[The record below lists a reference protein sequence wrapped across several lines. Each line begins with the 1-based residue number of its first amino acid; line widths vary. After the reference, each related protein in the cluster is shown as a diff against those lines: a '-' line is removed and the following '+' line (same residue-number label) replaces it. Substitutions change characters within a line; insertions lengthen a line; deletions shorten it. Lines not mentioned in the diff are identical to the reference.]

1 MGVLSAGKAR
11 LAPCASVAL
20 LLVASSAA
28 GDVDDTTGKAAV
40 APLFSRAVLLP
51 AWLRALEADITFSA
65 DSVEW
70 QGEKFE
76 QARLPLAIHDG
87 SLTVQQATV
96 QLAGGELALNFQQD
110 PAQRATLR
118 LEARQLTLGQLAA
131 LRGYVSGTPVNVQ
144 VELRGNGVSL
154 HDLAASASGRVA
166 LHNTGSGVIRDDF
179 EQVGDNLVFHFIGA
193 FEVFRRAGN
202 EANLECLALELALE
216 NGLATDPHSMEL
228 RTRRLQVRGGGRV
241 DLNGESLDLM
251 FKPETRSTLKLQS
264 LKAVETVRV
273 QGRLAAPQV
282 SIDSGPLVGRA
293 VHLGI
298 DVANLGGRAVLNRLL
313 GRKPKLSLCGVAGA
327 APATPAVQR

>member
-1 MGVLSAGKAR
+1 MGVLNAFQAW
-11 LAPCASVAL
+11 LAPCAGVAL
-20 LLVASSAA
+20 WLVASSAPA
-28 GDVDDTTGKAAV
+28 DVDDPPGKVAAGPV
-40 APLFSRAVLLP
+40 FSRAVLLP
-51 AWLRALEADITFSA
+51 AWLRALEADITLSA

-70 QGEKFE
+70 HGEKIE
-76 QARLPLAIHDG
+76 QVRLPLAIHDG
-87 SLTVQQATV
+87 GLTVQHATA

-110 PAQRATLR
+110 SAQRATLS
-118 LEARQLTLGQLAA
+118 LEARQLTLGQLVA

-144 VELRGNGVSL
+144 VELQGNGVSL

-193 FEVFRRAGN
+193 LEVFRRAGN
-202 EANLECLALELALE
+202 EANLECLALELALD

-241 DLNGESLDLM
+241 DLNGESLDLV
-251 FKPETRSTLKLQS
+251 FKPETRSALKLQS

-273 QGRLAAPQV
+273 QGRLIAPQV

-293 VHLGI
+293 AHLGL
-298 DVANLGGRAVLNRLL
+298 DVANLGGRAVLSRLL
-313 GRKPKLSLCGVAGA
+313 GRKPKLTLCGVAAA